1 MRVRSFLPCLTGEV
15 SSPVFPMR
23 LTSEPCH
30 AKCQWDG
37 DEFFP
42 LPWQRVAS
50 RPHSITL
57 SARATSAGGTVTPS
71 ALAVLRLIAS
81 SNLLGCSTGISATLT
96 HCRSRQSKRRR
107 VLQSSMVVGSDGARA
122 LRKFQVGERFLLR
135 QFRAHSVPEA
145 YR

>member
-1 MRVRSFLPCLTGEV
+1 WGGGSQETGRAMRVRSFLPRLAGEV

-23 LTSEPCH
+23 ITSEPCH

-42 LPWQRVAS
+42 LP
-50 RPHSITL
+50 L

-96 HCRSRQSKRRR
+96 HCRSRQSKCRR

-122 LRKFQVGERFLLR
+122 LRKFHVGERFLLR
-135 QFRAHSVPEA
+135 QFRAHSVPQA